1 MKTFA
6 TALVLF
12 ALLALVP
19 GAPCTAETPPA
30 AAPSADAF
38 LATLSVDPST
48 APAGEALPPSPT
60 FLSTTCTSHSQC
72 PTGQLC
78 CYPCGID
85 GCDFICMT
93 VSGRRCPFF
102 P

>member
-6 TALVLF
+6 TVLF
-12 ALLALVP
+12 LLAVFALVP
-19 GAPCTAETPPA
+19 SAPCTAETPPA
-30 AAPSADAF
+30 AAPSVDQF
-38 LATLSVDPST
+38 LATLSAGQSAE
-48 APAGEALPPSPT
+48 APPPSPT

-72 PTGQLC
+72 PAGQLC

-85 GCDFICMT
+85 GCDFVCMT